1 MPDTDNPFAPLTKA
15 EYAEMMTSDS
25 TEDAPADGSV
35 KSPESQSEQQ
45 DQTTVPDAVTPV
57 ETSAPKPLVKRRV
70 VTKTQIGHVA
80 QDIIMNGVLALV
92 QNFRNDPSIMERVA
106 ELGLSADDFEPV
118 ITKQATRVA
127 KALRFEVA

>member
-1 MPDTDNPFAPLTKA
+1 MSDTDNPFAPLTKA
-15 EYAEMMTSDS
+15 EYAEMMASDS

-35 KSPESQSEQQ
+35 KSPEQQ